1 MKKIVWALL
10 LSLASIQWVY
20 ADEQTLP
27 RAEAEVIKEEPK
39 ELLLPFYS
47 EVIGFRNSLGNNN
60 YNNQIQLRLYQ
71 PLDFGG
77 GWIMQ
82 NRIDTAMV
90 SNSGPK
96 TPYDG
101 SYFLPGNTRYT
112 GSITTPQVAQ
122 DLKLQAGTRIY
133 FPVGSVNPMYS
144 TAQWE
149 AGPQIGASW
158 TPKNMGPLA
167 AFNPMMRYMMGWNH
181 IPSNIKDIRGLE
193 MYPTMIFKI
202 TDTWRFHM
210 WDENGFTINTNTGRW
225 YTPVDAMV
233 VHDFNKTVSMK
244 LGGTY
249 NMDQNLTGNTIWS
262 GYAAFLYRF

>member
-1 MKKIVWALL
+1 MKKIVWGLLVL
-10 LSLASIQWVY
+10 LSGVQVVW

-27 RAEAEVIKEEPK
+27 KAEAEIVKEEPNK
-39 ELLLPFYS
+39 MVLPFYS

-82 NRIDTAMV
+82 NRLDTAMV
-90 SNSGPK
+90 SNSGPR

-101 SYFLPGNTRYT
+101 SYFQPGNTRYT

-122 DLKLQAGTRIY
+122 DLKLQAGARVY

-149 AGPQIGASW
+149 VGPQVGASY
-158 TPKNMGPLA
+158 TPKDMGPLM
-167 AFNPMMRYMMGWNH
+167 AFNPMARYMLGFNP
-181 IPSNIKDIRGLE
+181 IPANVKDIRGLE
-193 MYPTMIFKI
+193 LYPTMIFKI
-202 TDTWRFHM
+202 TEGWRFHM
-210 WDENGFTINTNTGRW
+210 WDENGFTINTRTGRW
-225 YTPVDAMV
+225 YTPIDGMI
-233 VHDFNKTVSMK
+233 VHDFTKSITTK

-262 GYAAFLYRF
+262 AYAAFLYRF